1 MKAKDYII
9 IGGAVALLLLWQKN
23 KTKKDSTSTIV
34 GSSGTGTI
42 APNGTATPTTGSAT
56 TGSNPIGTSQ
66 VTVLDTP
73 PPSNEPE
80 QIFGLGLPAGMDLP
94 NLTAGTGVPTE
105 VAVQLGGVKTEPKP
119 AIIEQPVLS
128 IEEALGTGGIKPI
141 VKPYNQ
147 LATEPIVIVPRE
159 QPKLYLAEQ

>member
-34 GSSGTGTI
+34 GSSGTN
-42 APNGTATPTTGSAT
+42 APNGTATTTTGST
-56 TGSNPIGTSQ
+56 TTGSTTIGSNPIGTSQ

-119 AIIEQPVLS
+119 AIVEQPVLS
-128 IEEALGTGGIKPI
+128 IEEALGNGGIKPI
-141 VKPYNQ
+141 VKIF
-147 LATEPIVIVPRE
+147 TTFI
-159 QPKLYLAEQ
+159 

>member
-23 KTKKDSTSTIV
+23 KTKKNSTSTIV
-34 GSSGTGTI
+34 GSSGTGTN
-42 APNGTATPTTGSAT
+42 APNGTATPTTGGAIAGTT
-56 TGSNPIGTSQ
+56 TGGGTATGGVTAGTSQ

-119 AIIEQPVLS
+119 AIVEQPVLS

-141 VKPYNQ
+141 AKPYTQ
-147 LATEPIVIVPRE
+147 LA
-159 QPKLYLAEQ
+159 QPV

>member
-34 GSSGTGTI
+34 GSSGTN
-42 APNGTATPTTGSAT
+42 APNGTATTTTGST
-56 TGSNPIGTSQ
+56 TIGSNPIGTSQ

-105 VAVQLGGVKTEPKP
+105 VAVQLGGVRTEPKP
-119 AIIEQPVLS
+119 AIVQESLLT
-128 IEEALGTGGIKPI
+128 IEEALGNGGVKPI
-141 VKPYNQ
+141 LKPYQQ
-147 LATEPIVIVPRE
+147 LTTEPIIIVPRE
-159 QPKLYLAEQ
+159 QPTPYLAQS